1 MAKEAKVKLTADN
14 RNLKRGLKDSNKSVN
29 VFEKGVGAAGKALMK
44 FAGPLAIG
52 AALKGLVS
60 MAKELATNADRLL
73 DLEQITNIST
83 DTLQEYEHVARV
95 AGVNSEFFANAV
107 IGLTQRLSRGAE
119 MSASLKQ
126 GLDALNI
133 SVTNSDGSMRNFGQV
148 AEEAI
153 EQLAEMENVSQ
164 RNTIGAQL
172 FSGAWK
178 DLAPVLSLGADGIEQ
193 AKKEAREL
201 GLVMDG
207 EALKAA
213 NEFRVELETTTAR
226 FKMFKQNIGLLAMPA
241 INTLIDGMERAVDG
255 FKIMTGLMKKT
266 DMVMGTPQS
275 QVDEFLKS
283 IDHITDQ
290 HERREKLMNEVFFL
304 QKQYNSLLESE
315 DANQRAIG
323 ESMMDQ
329 RRIIEENFNKYAEMK
344 INEQKKAEEAA
355 EAARLAEEAAEKERR
370 KSLGD
375 IGRLQEDI
383 ATAEASYI
391 AANSESER
399 SALIE
404 QIRLLK
410 EKLSL
415 IKQSSESG
423 QSNEVE
429 DFLSNRPS
437 SPQPMQ
443 SMGAG
448 TLPTL
453 QPDQYVE
460 SLNQIGEAVDNNKDK
475 FQEWQLLAEQSAYQV
490 GAALGE
496 LAGDSDKS
504 TSEIIKNLLSQVMA
518 QLISQIVATVP
529 FPANIAIAS
538 GAGVLSTTLFNQVP
552 GYADGTDYHPGGMAW
567 VGEKGPELVNLPR
580 GSSVMTNKESMMQGM
595 TDVKFIIQ
603 GDKLVGVLNRYS
615 NRIKTNA

>member
-1 MAKEAKVKLTADN
+1 
-14 RNLKRGLKDSNKSVN
+14 
-29 VFEKGVGAAGKALMK
+29 
-44 FAGPLAIG
+44 
-52 AALKGLVS
+52 
-60 MAKELATNADRLL
+60 
-73 DLEQITNIST
+73 
-83 DTLQEYEHVARV
+83 
-95 AGVNSEFFANAV
+95 
-107 IGLTQRLSRGAE
+107 
-119 MSASLKQ
+119 
-126 GLDALNI
+126 
-133 SVTNSDGSMRNFGQV
+133 
-148 AEEAI
+148 
-153 EQLAEMENVSQ
+153 
-164 RNTIGAQL
+164 
-172 FSGAWK
+172 
-178 DLAPVLSLGADGIEQ
+178 
-193 AKKEAREL
+193 
-201 GLVMDG
+201 
-207 EALKAA
+207 
-213 NEFRVELETTTAR
+213 
-226 FKMFKQNIGLLAMPA
+226 
-241 INTLIDGMERAVDG
+241 
-255 FKIMTGLMKKT
+255 
-266 DMVMGTPQS
+266 
-275 QVDEFLKS
+275 
-283 IDHITDQ
+283 
-290 HERREKLMNEVFFL
+290 
-304 QKQYNSLLESE
+304 
-315 DANQRAIG
+315 
-323 ESMMDQ
+323 
-329 RRIIEENFNKYAEMK
+329 MK

-415 IKQSSESG
+415 IKQSSESV
-423 QSNEVE
+423 QSSQVE

-437 SPQPMQ
+437 APQPMQ

-529 FPANIAIAS
+529 FPANLAIAA
-538 GAGVLSTTLFNQVP
+538 GAGALSTTLFNQVP